1 MNYFSEKIIHLIES
15 QLLNFN
21 EHRINKLY
29 QSFEEGEIEKIE
41 NHETNKLFHD
51 FLNQPSVSKKQ
62 FDLPFFIDNKK
73 EKTLM
78 IIGMDAKASHS
89 GDHIVLSTPYYL
101 QAEA

>member
-51 FLNQPSVSKKQ
+51 F
-62 FDLPFFIDNKK
+62 
-73 EKTLM
+73 
-78 IIGMDAKASHS
+78 
-89 GDHIVLSTPYYL
+89 
-101 QAEA
+101 